1 LEHCS
6 TISRQPC
13 GEWNLAYVEAASDT
27 LDIRASSIALFAA
40 KMS

>member
-1 LEHCS
+1 LEHRS

-13 GEWNLAYVEAASDT
+13 GEWNLANGEAASDT
-27 LDIRASSIALFAA
+27 LDIREGSIALFAA